1 MAQHNE
7 LGKQGEA
14 IAKEFLLQKGYKIL
28 EKNWR
33 YRRAEIDLI
42 AKEGETLIFV
52 EVKTRSTNF
61 FGEPEDAVTAKKEA
75 MMTEAAIAYMHQT
88 DHEWAVRFDILA
100 IIITSPDQYKVQH
113 IEDAF
118 FAGF

>member
-14 IAKEFLLQKGYKIL
+14 IAREFLLQKGYKVI
-28 EKNWR
+28 ESNWR

-42 AKEGETLIFV
+42 VKSEDTLIFV
-52 EVKTRSTNF
+52 EVKTRSSNF
-61 FGEPEDAVTAKKEA
+61 FGDPEEAVTAKKEA
-75 MMTEAAIAYMHQT
+75 LITEAAIAYMRQV
-88 DHEWAVRFDILA
+88 DYEWAVRFDILEV
-100 IIITSPDQYKVQH
+100 IITSSEQYKVVH

-118 FAGF
+118 FAGM

>member
-7 LGKQGEA
+7 LGQQGEA

-42 AKEGETLIFV
+42 AKESETLIFV
-52 EVKTRSTNF
+52 EVKTRSTDF
-61 FGEPEDAVTAKKEA
+61 FGQPEDAVTVKKEA
-75 MMTEAAIAYMHQT
+75 LMTEAAIAYMRQIN
-88 DHEWAVRFDILA
+88 HEWAVRFDIIG
-100 IIITSPDQYKVQH
+100 IIITSKDQYKVQH